1 VHCANAPT
9 PFDGRRFFRDFVAE
23 LHRLAEKDEPAPYY
37 PQRLWFVALATA
49 DAKDRFRFVS
59 RLNARGDTDYLER
72 QHIYRLPTSD
82 DFNLRN
88 GEPLKIPQIDLCPA
102 PRFPDRRGTWQTERK
117 AERER
122 AATANGN
129 GVTRAAAP

>member
-1 VHCANAPT
+1 VQCANAPT

-88 GEPLKIPQIDLCPA
+88 GEPLKIPQIDRCPA
-102 PRFPDRRGTWQTERK
+102 PRFPDRRGTWQTKRK
-117 AERER
+117 AERDR

-129 GVTRAAAP
+129 GVTGAAAP

>member
-59 RLNARGDTDYLER
+59 RFNGRDDTNYFER
-72 QHIYRLPTSD
+72 QNVYRRPPYD

-88 GEPLKIPQIDLCPA
+88 GEPIKVPQVDTCPA
-102 PRFPDRRGTWQTERK
+102 PRLEDRRGTWQAKRK
-117 AERER
+117 SERER
-122 AATANGN
+122 AATTNGN